1 MADNTSVRPILDHI
15 VILISYETLQEL
27 PKRLEGAL
35 TVIDGGTH
43 ADGRTLNK
51 LILFSDGV
59 YIELIAFQQNLDPER
74 RKSHRW
80 GELEEGTVIDWAHT
94 LPDEKEFSVIQERVK
109 DATSGATYRDPVA
122 GGRIRP
128 DGVELKWAVASA
140 EDSSGNPLHPG
151 TAPFWCLDRT
161 PRHLRVPYQG
171 DQGASSTKHPSG
183 ALGVSR
189 VSVTVSESELDVI
202 AGVYDGIHGPAS
214 GTGADGKVW
223 SYIVHSGSTQGK
235 HHLSLGKSSD
245 QKRHIHITLLGDK
258 NSPGTIEVL
267 PGLTFRVES

>member
-1 MADNTSVRPILDHI
+1 MADNISVRPILDHI
-15 VILISYETLQEL
+15 VILISYEILQEL

-59 YIELIAFQQNLDPER
+59 YIELIAFQQTLDPER

-94 LPDEKEFSVIQERVK
+94 LPDEKDFVVIQKRVK

-122 GGRIRP
+122 GGRIRS
-128 DGVELKWAVASA
+128 DGVELKWSVASA
-140 EDSSGNPLHPG
+140 EDASGNHLHPG

-183 ALGVSR
+183 ALGVSQ
-189 VSVTVSESELDVI
+189 VSVTVSESELDLI

-214 GTGADGKVW
+214 DTSADGKAW
-223 SYIVHSGSTQGK
+223 SYVVHSGSTQGK
-235 HHLSLGKSSD
+235 HQLVLGKSAD
-245 QKRHIHITLLGDK
+245 QKRHLHITLLGDK
-258 NSPGTIEVL
+258 NSPSTIEVL
-267 PGLTFRVES
+267 PGLTFGVES

>member
-1 MADNTSVRPILDHI
+1 MTSVRPILDHI
-15 VILISYETLQEL
+15 VILVSYETLQEL
-27 PKRLEGAL
+27 PKRLKGAL

-43 ADGRTLNK
+43 AGGQTLNK

-59 YIELIAFQQNLDPER
+59 YIELIAFQQSLDPEK

-80 GELEEGTVIDWAHT
+80 GELEEGTIIDWAHT
-94 LPDEKEFSVIQERVK
+94 LPDEKDFVVIQDQVK
-109 DATSGATYRDPVA
+109 DAASGATYRDPVA

-128 DGVELKWAVASA
+128 DGVELKWSVASA
-140 EDSSGNPLHPG
+140 QDASGNPLRPG

-189 VSVTVSESELDVI
+189 VSVTVSESELDII

-214 GTGADGKVW
+214 DTGADGRAW
-223 SYIVHSGSTQGK
+223 SFIVHSGSTQGK
-235 HHLSLGKSSD
+235 HQLSLGKSQD
-245 QKRHIHITLLGDK
+245 QKRYIHITLLGNKDR
-258 NSPGTIEVL
+258 PRTIEVL
-267 PGLTFRVES
+267 PGLTFELEN

>member
-1 MADNTSVRPILDHI
+1 MADSISVRPILDHI

-94 LPDEKEFSVIQERVK
+94 LSDEKDFVVIQKRVK

-128 DGVELKWAVASA
+128 DGVELKWSVASA
-140 EDSSGNPLHPG
+140 QDASGNPLHPG

-183 ALGVSR
+183 ALGVSQ

-202 AGVYDGIHGPAS
+202 AGVYNGIHGPAS
-214 GTGADGKVW
+214 DTSANGKAW
-223 SYIVHSGSTQGK
+223 SYVVHSGSTQGK
-235 HHLSLGKSSD
+235 HQLALGKSAA
-245 QKRHIHITLLGDK
+245 QKRHINITLLGDK
-258 NSPGTIEVL
+258 NSPSTIEVL
-267 PGLTFRVES
+267 PGLTFGVES